1 MRRCDRRPQ
10 RLECA
15 SGWTKRSTV
24 GVIAKARKPLRRV
37 VDRCG
42 SGTRATGNRA
52 VRALDRRKIVAR
64 PARHPPRQC
73 DGLVT
78 RGATGWQDRAVNER
92 VDDTRLRQ
100 ALAGPLQKM
109 LEATMSGGLTVEQAF
124 SVVRRTL
131 DDLEAVADFDQD
143 DDED

>member
-1 MRRCDRRPQ
+1 M
-10 RLECA
+10 
-15 SGWTKRSTV
+15 
-24 GVIAKARKPLRRV
+24 
-37 VDRCG
+37 
-42 SGTRATGNRA
+42 
-52 VRALDRRKIVAR
+52 
-64 PARHPPRQC
+64 
-73 DGLVT
+73 
-78 RGATGWQDRAVNER
+78 NER

-143 DDED
+143 DDPQGPNLSQL